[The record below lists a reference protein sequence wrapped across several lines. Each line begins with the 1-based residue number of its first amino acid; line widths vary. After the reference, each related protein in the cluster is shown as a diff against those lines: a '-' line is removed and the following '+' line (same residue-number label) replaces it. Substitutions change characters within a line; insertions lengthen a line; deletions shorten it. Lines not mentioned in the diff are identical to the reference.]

1 MELKPLFKN
10 IADAIR
16 EKDGSSD
23 DIVASDF
30 PDRIRAIQANVPT
43 GVIVIWSGAQEDIPT
58 GWALCDGQDGRPDLR
73 DKFVLG
79 AGTTHNVGETGGA
92 EEVTLTVRQ
101 MPRHDHELVFSNP
114 SDAVVSFSKYQKLTN
129 SSINYY
135 NYPPDESF
143 DPDAG
148 KPNYYPNVFYMGDT
162 GWSEPHPNMPPYYTL
177 CYIIKVL

>member
-79 AGTTHNVGETGGA
+79 AGTAYSVGEIGGS

-101 MPRHDHELVFSNP
+101 MPCHDHELVLANS
-114 SDAVVSFSKYQKLTN
+114 SDTVVHFSKYQKLTS

-135 NYPPDESF
+135 DGPPDVEWN
-143 DPDAG
+143 PDQG
-148 KPNYYPNVFYMGDT
+148 KPNYYPNVSYMEDT
-162 GWSEPHPNMPPYYTL
+162 GWSEPHPNMPPYYVL
-177 CYIIKVL
+177 AYIMKL